1 MNLEKYL
8 DSELL
13 IVCPT
18 SIKEKIL
25 SKYND
30 KIYDWKFMT
39 KQEFKDHYFFS
50 YDNVTINYLMEK
62 YNYNIDVCKTYLKN
76 LYVIDINKKYK
87 NKKLVFLQTLKQ
99 ELINQKLLKFDYLF
113 PEYLKTKQIIVIKYD
128 VLDKYEEKMFQQ
140 AIFLKNNH
148 HKTKK
153 LQQKVFKC
161 QSLEDEILFVIE
173 EILRLVEANVS
184 LNKIFIANLSRDYL
198 YTVYKLFSYFKIP
211 INLNMQDS
219 LYGTKIVYDY
229 LKSKKLPAFKSQIT
243 DQLITVLNS
252 LINLED
258 SKYYHEFLIDKL
270 KHTYIK
276 PNRLNTAVNI
286 INLEEDV
293 IDDDCFLFVVGLNQ
307 DILPKTYKDED
318 YITDKIKKEVDLYST
333 KEKNL
338 LIKENVIEILSHVK
352 NLYLS
357 YKEKNSFDDYL
368 PSSLI
373 KELNLEIEP
382 YNSDKIYNSDIYNK
396 LKLGQYLDNYYKYGE
411 KPDLLFTLNNNY
423 QIQYNTYNNQFTNL
437 NLNSYQKYLNNNL
450 TLSYT
455 SLNTYNLCAFKY
467 YINYILK
474 LNPFVDNFS
483 ILIGNLFHYIFS
495 VMYQEDFDFD
505 YEWKKFLSKYELSIK
520 ERFFLQDLKPKLKED
535 IEIIKELESKS
546 VYEDIITEKEI
557 TLPITDRV
565 YFTGKIDKI
574 LYHKNIDDAYF
585 AVVDYKTG
593 NINTNI
599 NNMKYGLNMQLPIY
613 LYLLS
618 KSSLFTSPIFTG
630 MYFQRVLFPTFKFE
644 NKKNYYDIKQSNL
657 KLQGYSTN
665 EMDRLEKFDHS
676 YQDSSYIKGMKLNK
690 DGSFSKNSKILS
702 DLEIYNVVKYTDQ
715 IINSTANN
723 ILEGDFSINPKIVDA
738 EKPCSYCEFRDVCFV
753 HNKDYI
759 YLDKQDNLD
768 FLGGD
773 TDGK

>member
-1 MNLEKYL
+1 
-8 DSELL
+8 
-13 IVCPT
+13 
-18 SIKEKIL
+18 
-25 SKYND
+25 
-30 KIYDWKFMT
+30 
-39 KQEFKDHYFFS
+39 
-50 YDNVTINYLMEK
+50 
-62 YNYNIDVCKTYLKN
+62 
-76 LYVIDINKKYK
+76 
-87 NKKLVFLQTLKQ
+87 
-99 ELINQKLLKFDYLF
+99 
-113 PEYLKTKQIIVIKYD
+113 
-128 VLDKYEEKMFQQ
+128 
-140 AIFLKNNH
+140 
-148 HKTKK
+148 
-153 LQQKVFKC
+153 
-161 QSLEDEILFVIE
+161 
-173 EILRLVEANVS
+173 
-184 LNKIFIANLSRDYL
+184 
-198 YTVYKLFSYFKIP
+198 
-211 INLNMQDS
+211 MQDS

-293 IDDDCFLFVVGLNQ
+293 IDDDCFLFVVGFNQ

-474 LNPFVDNFS
+474 LYF
-483 ILIGNLFHYIFS
+483 
-495 VMYQEDFDFD
+495 
-505 YEWKKFLSKYELSIK
+505 
-520 ERFFLQDLKPKLKED
+520 
-535 IEIIKELESKS
+535 
-546 VYEDIITEKEI
+546 IT
-557 TLPITDRV
+557 
-565 YFTGKIDKI
+565 Y
-574 LYHKNIDDAYF
+574 
-585 AVVDYKTG
+585 
-593 NINTNI
+593 
-599 NNMKYGLNMQLPIY
+599 
-613 LYLLS
+613 
-618 KSSLFTSPIFTG
+618 SL
-630 MYFQRVLFPTFKFE
+630 
-644 NKKNYYDIKQSNL
+644 
-657 KLQGYSTN
+657 
-665 EMDRLEKFDHS
+665 
-676 YQDSSYIKGMKLNK
+676 
-690 DGSFSKNSKILS
+690 
-702 DLEIYNVVKYTDQ
+702 
-715 IINSTANN
+715 
-723 ILEGDFSINPKIVDA
+723 
-738 EKPCSYCEFRDVCFV
+738 
-753 HNKDYI
+753 
-759 YLDKQDNLD
+759 
-768 FLGGD
+768 
-773 TDGK
+773 